1 MRKPRRNGHGRQSSR
16 SPWALKHRTAS
27 HAKVT
32 WCRRWCGRR
41 QQHPEAWLDLL
52 EQAGVPAGPINTIL
66 QMHDDPQALAREM
79 VLTQSHP
86 DAGPVRTLGLPVKFS
101 QTPGGPKQPA
111 SRYAEHTR
119 SILHDV
125 GYTDEEISTLI
136 QSGVTVANEQPPEKP

>member
-1 MRKPRRNGHGRQSSR
+1 MLFR
-16 SPWALKHRTAS
+16 SLNDKLS
-27 HAKVT
+27 AKT
-32 WCRRWCGRR
+32 T
-41 QQHPEAWLDLL
+41 EAGLDLL

>member
-1 MRKPRRNGHGRQSSR
+1 MLEDPRFCTNEARMENLTLLERHLNDKLS
-16 SPWALKHRTAS
+16 
-27 HAKVT
+27 AKT
-32 WCRRWCGRR
+32 T
-41 QQHPEAWLDLL
+41 EAWLDLL